1 MKNNLMK
8 GTLILTFA
16 GFCCRILG
24 FFYRIYLSKGLGTTD
39 LGVYQMIFP
48 IYSICFTIYA
58 SGIQTGISQLLS
70 QTTTNKISKNL
81 IKSGIFLS
89 ILLATIL
96 SINLYCFADKIA
108 IYILHVQKCGE
119 LLRTLAFIFP
129 ICGTTSVINGIFY
142 GLNKAKIPATT
153 QMIEQI
159 VRITFVF
166 LLTACPLFPIK
177 FSCRLAVL
185 GLIAGE
191 IASNLYN
198 ILQIKKLSLIEEDSQ
213 KYIRKL
219 LNLSL
224 PLSSTRLVIAL
235 LNSLETVM
243 IPAMLIRFGCSERS
257 ALSIYGIISGIVLPF
272 ILFPG
277 AITNSLSVLLLP
289 AISSANGRHDDEK
302 IKSTTQEA
310 IKYTLLLGIL
320 FSTIFSLFG
329 KELGKII
336 FHSEDAGNYL
346 VLTSCVCP
354 FIYAATTLSSIING
368 LGKTHITF
376 RNTVIGLSIRIFF
389 LGFAVPRFG
398 IHGYL
403 IGFLF
408 SQIFITVL
416 DGKYLYNLCHY
427 RLKIVKW
434 FLIPAGILFFTSY
447 ICKKTIRYIPYLST
461 KYSELITL
469 TFIPIICILFYLF
482 LHKQKI
488 IK

>member
-277 AITNSLSVLLLP
+277 EITNSLSVLLLP

-320 FSTIFSLFG
+320 FSTIPFRRCRKL
-329 KELGKII
+329 
-336 FHSEDAGNYL
+336 
-346 VLTSCVCP
+346 SCTNLLC
-354 FIYAATTLSSIING
+354 
-368 LGKTHITF
+368 
-376 RNTVIGLSIRIFF
+376 LSI
-389 LGFAVPRFG
+389 
-398 IHGYL
+398 
-403 IGFLF
+403 
-408 SQIFITVL
+408 
-416 DGKYLYNLCHY
+416 
-427 RLKIVKW
+427 
-434 FLIPAGILFFTSY
+434 Y
-447 ICKKTIRYIPYLST
+447 ICCYN
-461 KYSELITL
+461 
-469 TFIPIICILFYLF
+469 
-482 LHKQKI
+482 I
-488 IK
+488 IKYY

>member
-1 MKNNLMK
+1 MKNNIIK

-24 FFYRIYLSKGLGTTD
+24 FFYRIYLSKGLRTTG

-70 QTTTNKISKNL
+70 QKTTSKIPKNL
-81 IKSGIFLS
+81 IKTGLFLS
-89 ILLATIL
+89 VFLACIL
-96 SINLYCFADKIA
+96 SFCLCFFADKIA
-108 IYILHVQKCGE
+108 LYVLHVPKCSD
-119 LLRTLAFIFP
+119 LLKILAFIFP
-129 ICGTTSVINGIFY
+129 ICGTTSVINGVFY
-142 GLNKAKIPATT
+142 GQNKAKVPAIT

-159 VRITFVF
+159 VRIGFVF
-166 LLTACPLFPIK
+166 FLTACPLFSID

-191 IASNLYN
+191 IASNFYN
-198 ILQIKKLSLIEEDSQ
+198 IVQLKKLSFTNEKEE
-213 KYIRKL
+213 KYMRKL
-219 LNLSL
+219 LNISI

-235 LNSLETVM
+235 LNSVETVM
-243 IPAMLIRFGCSERS
+243 IPAMLIRFGSTVQY
-257 ALSIYGIISGIVLPF
+257 ALSIYGIISGIVFPF

-289 AISSANGRHDDEK
+289 AISNANGRHDYEK
-302 IKSTTQEA
+302 IKVTTQEA
-310 IKYTLLLGIL
+310 IKYSLLLGIL

-329 KELGKII
+329 RELGKII
-336 FHSEDAGNYL
+336 FHSKEAGNYL

-368 LGKTHITF
+368 LGKTYITF
-376 RNTVIGLSIRIFF
+376 RNTIIGLSIRIFF
-389 LGFAVPRFG
+389 LAFAVPEFG
-398 IHGYL
+398 IYGYL

-408 SQIFITVL
+408 SQILITVL
-416 DGKYLYNLCHY
+416 DGRYLYNLCHY
-427 RLKIVKW
+427 QLKIIKW
-434 FLIPAGILFFTSY
+434 FLVPAILLYFTSL
-447 ICKKTIRYIPYLST
+447 ICKKAIRYIPYINI
-461 KYSELITL
+461 KYSELISL
-469 TFIPIICILFYLF
+469 IFIPIICISFYIF

-488 IK
+488 I